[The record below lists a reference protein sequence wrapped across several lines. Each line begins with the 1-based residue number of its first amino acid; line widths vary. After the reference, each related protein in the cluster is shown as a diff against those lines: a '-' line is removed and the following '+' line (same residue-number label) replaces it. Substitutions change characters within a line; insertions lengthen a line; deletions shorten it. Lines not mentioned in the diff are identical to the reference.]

1 VKLTLHNETGINI
14 VRSYQPG
21 RLELADQVITA
32 PVLMSP
38 AALITD
44 WTFDAIARLDEK
56 ALHGALAWEPDVLIL
71 GTGEHQQFPPSALLA
86 ALARRG
92 IGLEVMTTAA
102 ACRTYNVLTVDGRD
116 VAAALIV

>member
-1 VKLTLHNETGINI
+1 MKLTLHNETGINI

-21 RLELADQVITA
+21 RLEVADRMITT
-32 PVLMSP
+32 PVLIRPSD
-38 AALITD
+38 LITD
-44 WTFDAIARLDEK
+44 WTFDTIASLDEQ
-56 ALHGALAWEPDVLIL
+56 ALGAVLAWEPDVLVL
-71 GTGEHQQFPPSALLA
+71 GTGEHQQFPPNALLA
-86 ALARRG
+86 RLARRG